1 MPSSLTDIVL
11 RNLQLI
17 RSRTPSVAEANTW
30 VEEFNR
36 KLGSADPER
45 LQAAFDAAR
54 EEAAGSARYRP
65 LHFDDI
71 AASYRRT
78 NSPGD
83 AAPDGPPTDPNCRRR
98 CGDGK
103 VAVRDG
109 KGYEVLALCDCD
121 AGRWWAGQ
129 PAWGSYP
136 SVSDLLSTQRFK
148 EPEEDQVSQAQA
160 EWLRDRTGQVGI
172 KQALAE
178 FTAEMDRRAG
188 R

>member
-1 MPSSLTDIVL
+1 MPSLSEIVQ

-17 RSRTPSVAEANTW
+17 RSRAPAASEAKTW
-30 VEEFNR
+30 IDEFNR
-36 KLGSADPER
+36 HLGAVDADR

-54 EEAAGSARYRP
+54 ADSAGSTRYRP
-65 LHFDDI
+65 LHFDDVLFQ
-71 AASYRRT
+71 YRRT

-103 VAVRDG
+103 VTVRDS
-109 KGYEVLALCDCD
+109 KGYAILALCDCRGG
-121 AGRWWAGQ
+121 AYWSKQ
-129 PAWGSYP
+129 PAWASYP

>member
-36 KLGSADPER
+36 KLGSIDPER

-54 EEAAGSARYRP
+54 EDAAGTTRFRP

-71 AASYRRT
+71 AHAYKRT
-78 NSPGD
+78 HSPAD
-83 AAPDGPPTDPNCRRR
+83 TSSDGPPTDPHCSRR

-103 VAVRDG
+103 VTVLDA
-109 KGYEVLALCDCD
+109 KGYDVLALCDCD
-121 AGRWWAGQ
+121 AGRWWSGQ
-129 PAWGSYP
+129 PAWASYP
-136 SVSDLLSTQRFK
+136 SVSDLLSTRRFT
-148 EPEEDQVSQAQA
+148 EPEEAQVSPAQA

-172 KQALAE
+172 KQALDE
-178 FTAEMDRRAG
+178 FTAEMQRRAD